1 MLAILQQVIT
11 IMIYNINKFSNL
23 KFKFRLDEQKLYIN
37 RENPNQKKN
46 RNYKFV
52 SLDNEIII
60 MDNKTYSLEDFFKNI
75 YNKYTKYVCLT
86 FNEAFF
92 ISKKNFIEFNK
103 IFPFVLTNDFKL
115 LEINEKYKK
124 LIFLLLSI

>member
-124 LIFLLLSI
+124 LIFF